1 MFVDEVKKLQNE
13 EEHEKEL
20 NADRSKGQMLGFLSL
35 KLGKC
40 PDFVRANSK
49 LPSEARRN
57 SETLIEYFR
66 KREIKDDALGA
77 LTLMIAYSTF
87 EQTLEE
93 LKELKSKK
101 ISTSGSRSVQYS
113 NFKAKLAN
121 TLLATADSPS
131 KVTIIALGLAGLIIA
146 ILFFNGVFLFNTKPA
161 NEKAIIDLDYAI
173 NSPVATPQEKEKA
186 REIINERIAEITERM
201 KDTKKGSKDFS
212 SLEVNLKALRSN
224 LAQLK

>member
-66 KREIKDDALGA
+66 K
-77 LTLMIAYSTF
+77 
-87 EQTLEE
+87 
-93 LKELKSKK
+93 
-101 ISTSGSRSVQYS
+101 S
-113 NFKAKLAN
+113 N
-121 TLLATADSPS
+121 
-131 KVTIIALGLAGLIIA
+131 I
-146 ILFFNGVFLFNTKPA
+146 
-161 NEKAIIDLDYAI
+161 
-173 NSPVATPQEKEKA
+173 
-186 REIINERIAEITERM
+186 
-201 KDTKKGSKDFS
+201 
-212 SLEVNLKALRSN
+212 
-224 LAQLK
+224 